1 MVLAYDC
8 YPQWLLVYVRLL
20 PTMAYT
26 HTVFWGLLC
35 PYWLQLTLVIC
46 DGSCLHSCYLR
57 RLLPVQCVSTAC
69 WLDRLRLVGVTIVSY
84 SKVARCVC
92 LASRRLFTHCGSAH
106 MVSIPDGFT
115 HWLLSAMAFVT
126 HTVFYGSPSRFIRDG
141 M

>member
-1 MVLAYDC
+1 MFLAYDC

-35 PYWLQLTLVIC
+35 PYWLQLMLVIC

-57 RLLPVQCVSTAC
+57 RLLPVQCVSTVC

-92 LASRRLFTHCGSAH
+92 LASRRLFTRDSLA
-106 MVSIPDGFT
+106 
-115 HWLLSAMAFVT
+115 
-126 HTVFYGSPSRFIRDG
+126 HTVFYGSPSRFIHNG
-141 M
+141 I